1 MSLVKFNDF
10 NINAIKVTQLKK
22 GKFMRNFYLDYEGG
36 VFELQTPKFLL
47 DWGGVP
53 RKDEYHR
60 TDSDRRYVMYGLDPV
75 TDLNKTGETS
85 EQNSKRDDELDV
97 FKSKLLELEE
107 LMQSDDVQQRL
118 FGHTKA
124 DFVPLY
130 RGGDSKLST
139 PTIKHMPDKVKFK
152 FYCDRDT
159 GDPEFE
165 LFKRSPDGTREE
177 LSTEG
182 MSIDHLHSEIFQF
195 MGTQRLVI
203 SFRGWAERKPKPNM
217 PLRYGVSMIIKRVE
231 YTKRIPKPKPKL
243 SISEEF
249 LD

>member
-1 MSLVKFNDF
+1 MSLIKFSDF
-10 NINAIKVTQLKK
+10 TTNAIKVTQLKN
-22 GKFMRNFYLDYEGG
+22 GKFMRNFYLDYDGG
-36 VFELQTPKFLL
+36 VFVMQTPRFLL

-53 RKDEYHR
+53 RKDEYHL
-60 TDSDRRYVMYGLDPV
+60 TDSSRRYIMYGLDPV
-75 TDLNKTGETS
+75 TDLNRTRETS
-85 EQNSKRDDELDV
+85 EQNSKRDDDLDV

-107 LMQSDDVQQRL
+107 MMQSDDVQQRL
-118 FGHTKA
+118 FGHTKV

-130 RGGDSKLST
+130 RGGTNNSD
-139 PTIKHMPDKVKFK
+139 KHAPDKVKFK

-159 GDPEFE
+159 DDPDFD
-165 LFKRSPDGTREE
+165 LFKRSTDGTREE
-177 LSTEG
+177 QSTEG
-182 MSIDHLHSEIFQF
+182 MSIDNLHSEIFQF